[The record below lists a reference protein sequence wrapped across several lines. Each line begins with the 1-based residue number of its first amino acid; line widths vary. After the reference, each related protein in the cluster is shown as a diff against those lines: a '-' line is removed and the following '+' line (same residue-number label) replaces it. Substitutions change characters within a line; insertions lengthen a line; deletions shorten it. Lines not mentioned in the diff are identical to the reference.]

1 MLRSW
6 SEAAPWQ
13 SRELSITLPATVAS
27 AMWER
32 ARKWDVEAGGRF
44 DAHSSAIL
52 LWSGPIQAG
61 TRWPVLVGST
71 FVQWRT
77 PTDDQAT
84 ICAVAWDPDS
94 GGSEEEM
101 LQAVNLLAGQ
111 LVTA

>member
-13 SRELSITLPATVAS
+13 SRDVSVVLPASVAS

-61 TRWPVLVGST
+61 AVWPVLVGSL

-77 PTDDQAT
+77 PSDDQAT
-84 ICAVAWDPDS
+84 IHALAWDPES

-101 LQAVNLLAGQ
+101 RQAVNLLAGQ
-111 LVTA
+111 LVAV

>member
-6 SEAAPWQ
+6 SETAPWQ
-13 SRELSITLPATVAS
+13 SREVSIVLPSAVAS

-44 DAHSSAIL
+44 DTHS
-52 LWSGPIQAG
+52 
-61 TRWPVLVGST
+61 GSI
-71 FVQWRT
+71 FVHWRS

-84 ICAVAWDPDS
+84 IYAVAWDPDS
-94 GGSEEEM
+94 GGSAEEM

-111 LVTA
+111 LVAV

>member
-6 SEAAPWQ
+6 SQAAPWQ
-13 SRELSITLPATVAS
+13 SRELSITLPIAVAS

-44 DAHSSAIL
+44 DAHSSAVL

-61 TRWPVLVGST
+61 RRWPVLVGSI
-71 FVQWRT
+71 FVQWRR

-84 ICAVAWDPDS
+84 VCAASWDPQS

-111 LVTA
+111 LVTV